1 MTDMTPTE
9 WTNYLHN
16 LPALRQGLISQVI
29 PGETVRRFPNMQE
42 TLISFRGSAI
52 DNTGMNETLRN
63 FIRVL
68 AVIESAI
75 NHSRHEELV
84 REVRLRLG

>member
-1 MTDMTPTE
+1 
-9 WTNYLHN
+9 
-16 LPALRQGLISQVI
+16 
-29 PGETVRRFPNMQE
+29 MQE
-42 TLISFRGSAI
+42 MLTGFRGSAI

-75 NHSRHEELV
+75 HHSRNEELV
-84 REVRLRLG
+84 REVCLRLSRSLESVATYTMIEFNRILGRLNQFHAKLTLLIF